1 MLEGVR
7 LVGKTGDALKEID
20 VFVRRI
26 DQNVDAIATAAKE
39 QSVGLREINRAVN
52 DLDRMTQENAAM
64 SERTTDISRALA
76 DGADALTAL
85 VSVFKLNR
93 RTAQRA
99 LDASD
104 VSRHPQTEARPGQRS
119 FAA

>member
-1 MLEGVR
+1 M
-7 LVGKTGDALKEID
+7 ALRAALQEID

-39 QSVGLREINRAVN
+39 QAIGLREINKAVN

-64 SERTTDISRALA
+64 NERTTDISRALA
-76 DGADALTAL
+76 EGADALAAL
-85 VSVFKLNR
+85 VSLFKLNR
-93 RTAQRA
+93 RTAPRGAKTSVQP
-99 LDASD
+99 
-104 VSRHPQTEARPGQRS
+104 RHARGEGTPARRS